1 MTRPQ
6 FEEILGDSAALVN
19 RLIEKY
25 IPRVYTAQ
33 KVASI
38 CGPPRYKYPIEVLN
52 KSISQPF
59 WDLMDRGGKRWRPA
73 LFLTTYKALGGNPQE
88 VLDLAAI
95 PEIVHNGTLIVDDVE
110 DRSETRR
117 GKKCI
122 HRIYGED
129 VAINTGNTMY
139 FAALQPLLKSSL
151 RAEKKLAILEIH
163 AEEMTKVSFG
173 QAMDIAWH
181 RGLDKDVGEEE
192 YLQMCLL
199 KTASLSRMAVRMAA
213 TLAGADEATSKAL
226 AEFAEAIGVAFQ
238 IQDDI
243 LNLEGREEKY
253 GKEIGGDIT
262 EGKRTLMVIYAL
274 SHLDPE
280 RRARLLSILDSHT
293 RDQRR
298 IRDAVT
304 ILKQSGAIEHAK
316 RVAEKMVRDAWSRV
330 DKLLPD
336 SESKG
341 RLRMLAEF
349 LVQRDF

>member
-1 MTRPQ
+1 
-6 FEEILGDSAALVN
+6 
-19 RLIEKY
+19 
-25 IPRVYTAQ
+25 
-33 KVASI
+33 
-38 CGPPRYKYPIEVLN
+38 
-52 KSISQPF
+52 
-59 WDLMDRGGKRWRPA
+59 MDRGGKRWRPA
-73 LFLTTYKALGGNPQE
+73 LFLTTYKALGGDPQQ
-88 VLDLAAI
+88 VLDLATI

-117 GKKCI
+117 GKECV

-129 VAINTGNTMY
+129 IAINAGNTMY

-151 RAEKKLAILEIH
+151 PTEKKLAILEMH
-163 AEEMTKVSFG
+163 AEEMTRLSFG
-173 QAMDIAWH
+173 QAIDIAWH
-181 RGLDKDVGEEE
+181 RGLEKDVAEEE

-213 TLAGADEATSKAL
+213 TLAGADEATTKAL

-243 LNLEGREEKY
+243 LNLEGTQEKY

-262 EGKRTLMVIYAL
+262 EGKRTLMVIYAI

-293 RDQRR
+293 RDQHR
-298 IRDAVT
+298 IQDAVA
-304 ILKQSGAIEHAK
+304 ILNQSGAIEHAK

-336 SESKG
+336 SESKE